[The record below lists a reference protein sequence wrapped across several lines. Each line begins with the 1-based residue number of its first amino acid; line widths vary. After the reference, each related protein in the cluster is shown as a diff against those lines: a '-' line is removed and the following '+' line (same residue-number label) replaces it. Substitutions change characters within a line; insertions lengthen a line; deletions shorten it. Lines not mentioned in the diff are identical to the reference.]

1 MNPSIMGFLLEGV
14 QLEEER
20 SGKYIYC
27 PDSSSWFC
35 LGNILDVVTGDLNP
49 KRKQN
54 FREVE

>member
-1 MNPSIMGFLLEGV
+1 MGFLLGGV

-20 SGKYIYC
+20 IGKYIYC